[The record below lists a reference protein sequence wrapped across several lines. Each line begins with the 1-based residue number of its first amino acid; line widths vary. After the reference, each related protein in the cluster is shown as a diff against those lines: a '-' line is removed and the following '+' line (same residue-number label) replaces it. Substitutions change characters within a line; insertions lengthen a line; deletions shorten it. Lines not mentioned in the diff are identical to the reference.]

1 MAPPIPIGQFVPP
14 VTGINESFI
23 LVANM
28 FDTSGNFR
36 QHSVSLAKRHRG
48 PDGDALDNVF
58 DLSREFPPLRAP
70 APRQ

>member
-36 QHSVSLAKRHRG
+36 QHSVSLAKRRRG

-58 DLSREFPPLRAP
+58 ELSREFPPLRAP
-70 APRQ
+70 APRL